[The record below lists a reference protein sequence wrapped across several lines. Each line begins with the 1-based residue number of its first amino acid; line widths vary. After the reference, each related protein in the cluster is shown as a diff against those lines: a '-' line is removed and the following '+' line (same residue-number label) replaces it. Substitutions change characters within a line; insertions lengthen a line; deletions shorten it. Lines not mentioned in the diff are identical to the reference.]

1 MAVSLI
7 KHRHRGTFWVHSDA
21 SSLVS
26 LGDPDKRN
34 TNGHQIYDLRERL
47 SIIRFTRDCVGAHN
61 VGGKNLSNLCRDT
74 GAFLETH
81 GAKTQTKRR
90 GGGTFRNLRN
100 HETPEVSKVS
110 ERFQA
115 SLARFAFAHWHLSN
129 QKSKAP
135 GHDKA
140 TTTQRRPR
148 NQDHAKESNSP
159 IAASSRVKDL
169 RTRKRSIS
177 ALGEGPNEPV
187 GRLEPG
193 SPSKKQKRGYA
204 EPSTYAHLRE
214 LRNHLRSGLEVFCG
228 INPGQT
234 SAEIG
239 HHFGGP
245 TNHFWSCLY
254 ESGFTTRLLRPQE
267 DFILPEQFSIGMTN
281 LVDRP
286 TAEQSELSKAE
297 RLAGV
302 PALLAKI
309 ATHRPKIVCFVGL
322 GIADIV
328 KSKVMPV
335 IVRLS
340 SALPPLLTP
349 RQVGKGRKTKAAIGI
364 QPYKL
369 QYQGEQACPKETLFY
384 AVSSTSGRV
393 VTYQK
398 KDKVNQFKA
407 LKSVL
412 ESLRNNN
419 VDTSSLHALQLNDL
433 QCVI

>member
-1 MAVSLI
+1 MIV
-7 KHRHRGTFWVHSDA
+7 
-21 SSLVS
+21 
-26 LGDPDKRN
+26 
-34 TNGHQIYDLRERL
+34 L
-47 SIIRFTRDCVGAHN
+47 S
-61 VGGKNLSNLCRDT
+61 
-74 GAFLETH
+74 
-81 GAKTQTKRR
+81 
-90 GGGTFRNLRN
+90 
-100 HETPEVSKVS
+100 
-110 ERFQA
+110 
-115 SLARFAFAHWHLSN
+115 
-129 QKSKAP
+129 
-135 GHDKA
+135 
-140 TTTQRRPR
+140 
-148 NQDHAKESNSP
+148 
-159 IAASSRVKDL
+159 
-169 RTRKRSIS
+169 
-177 ALGEGPNEPV
+177 
-187 GRLEPG
+187 
-193 SPSKKQKRGYA
+193 
-204 EPSTYAHLRE
+204 
-214 LRNHLRSGLEVFCG
+214 
-228 INPGQT
+228 PGQT

-254 ESGFTTRLLRPQE
+254 ESGFTTRLLRRQE

-297 RLAGV
+297 QIARV

-322 GIADIV
+322 GIADVV
-328 KSKVMPV
+328 KSKV
-335 IVRLS
+335 IQ
-340 SALPPLLTP
+340 A
-349 RQVGKGRKTKAAIGI
+349 GKGRKTKAAIGI

-419 VDTSSLHALQLNDL
+419 IDTSSLHALQLNDL
-433 QCVI
+433 QRVI

>member
-1 MAVSLI
+1 LS
-7 KHRHRGTFWVHSDA
+7 GTSVI
-21 SSLVS
+21 
-26 LGDPDKRN
+26 
-34 TNGHQIYDLRERL
+34 TEQ
-47 SIIRFTRDCVGAHN
+47 
-61 VGGKNLSNLCRDT
+61 
-74 GAFLETH
+74 
-81 GAKTQTKRR
+81 
-90 GGGTFRNLRN
+90 
-100 HETPEVSKVS
+100 HEAPEVSKVS

-115 SLARFAFAHWHLSN
+115 SLARFAFSDFHFSN

-135 GHDKA
+135 GYDKA
-140 TTTQRRPR
+140 TTTQSLRPR
-148 NQDHAKESNSP
+148 NQDHAKGPDSP
-159 IAASSRVKDL
+159 VPSSSRVKVL
-169 RTRKRSIS
+169 RTRKRSMW
-177 ALGEGPNEPV
+177 ALDEGPNQSV

-193 SPSKKQKRGYA
+193 SSPKKQKRGYA

-214 LRNHLRSGLEVFCG
+214 LRNHLRSGLEVVFCG

-281 LVDRP
+281 LVGRP
-286 TAEQSELSKAE
+286 TAEVSQSELSKAE
-297 RLAGV
+297 QKAGV

-328 KSKVMPV
+328 KFKVMP
-335 IVRLS
+335 
-340 SALPPLLTP
+340 A
-349 RQVGKGRKTKAAIGI
+349 GKGRKTKAAIGI

-369 QYQGEQACPKETLFY
+369 QYQDEQACPKETRFY

-412 ESLRNNN
+412 DSLRNNN